1 MINRHFHV
9 GGHDRRREKPR
20 KSVSAR
26 DFFVIVKIL
35 ISVEIDSGKEILFS
49 FCDLIELKEVFE

>member
-1 MINRHFHV
+1 M
-9 GGHDRRREKPR
+9 PR
-20 KSVSAR
+20 KTEKIGFGSRFV
-26 DFFVIVKIL
+26 FVIVKIL